1 MTEDALALDAPRWSE
16 LRHGDGGDIPGLLR
30 QLDSTHGDG
39 VDDEPWFTLW
49 SALAHQGD
57 VYSASFA
64 AAPHVIYAISRR
76 GAKVTANF
84 FQLPAWIEICRVRN
98 ATQIP
103 EDLAGPYFA
112 ALDRLPH
119 LAAEAAVAPWDRSL
133 LSCVLAAV
141 AASKGDTE
149 MAEGILDS
157 AKAVRRLPRVAQQP
171 IKDGP
176 AGEHVDESAIV
187 GVSTCAVHN

>member
-1 MTEDALALDAPRWSE
+1 MTEGALALDTPRWSE
-16 LRHGDGGDIPGLLR
+16 LRHAYGDAGDIPALLR
-30 QLDSTHGDG
+30 QLDSTHGDV
-39 VDDEPWFTLW
+39 VDDDPWFTLW

-64 AAPHVIYAISRR
+64 AVPHVIDAISRR
-76 GAKVTANF
+76 GAEVTANF

-98 ATQIP
+98 DTQIP

-119 LAAEAAVAPWDRSL
+119 LAAEAAVATWDRSL
-133 LSCVLAAV
+133 LSSVLAAV

-149 MAEGILDS
+149 MAEGILE
-157 AKAVRRLPRVAQQP
+157 
-171 IKDGP
+171 IGEDGP
-176 AGEHVDESAIV
+176 AAYLEWRNSR
-187 GVSTCAVHN
+187 